1 MEPYEEIQQTGGEHD
16 LRVGERQ
23 RQQQGKG

>member
-23 RQQQGKG
+23 RQNTF